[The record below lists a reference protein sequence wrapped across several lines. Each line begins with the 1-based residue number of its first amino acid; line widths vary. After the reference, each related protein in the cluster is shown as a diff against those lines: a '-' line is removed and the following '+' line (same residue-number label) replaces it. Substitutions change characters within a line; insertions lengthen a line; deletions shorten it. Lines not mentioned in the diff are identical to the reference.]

1 MECFLDR
8 PVTEGSKERE
18 NKPRFYDL
26 KFRGKSGGVPS
37 GKRPVMEEKKDERSK
52 QNSVGEDPSAVLPS
66 SPTDLC
72 INCTPCEHPCHP
84 LPPPPPLSSAGYPSY
99 TSPPPPPPS
108 HRVKT
113 NCPPPPVQCC
123 EYPMNLNPNP
133 NEYYHPMDDNHSAT
147 PRSPISSSFSLVI
160 ILVLFL
166 ALHCAG
172 G

>member
-1 MECFLDR
+1 MEKTMR
-8 PVTEGSKERE
+8 PSFFISVTLS
-18 NKPRFYDL
+18 L
-26 KFRGKSGGVPS
+26 WV
-37 GKRPVMEEKKDERSK
+37 
-52 QNSVGEDPSAVLPS
+52 SVLGEDPSAVLPS

-84 LPPPPPLSSAGYPSY
+84 LPPPPPPLSPAGYPSY
-99 TSPPPPPPS
+99 PPPPPPS

-123 EYPMNLNPNP
+123 QYGPMNPNPNP
-133 NEYYHPMDDNHSAT
+133 NEYYHPMDDNRSAT